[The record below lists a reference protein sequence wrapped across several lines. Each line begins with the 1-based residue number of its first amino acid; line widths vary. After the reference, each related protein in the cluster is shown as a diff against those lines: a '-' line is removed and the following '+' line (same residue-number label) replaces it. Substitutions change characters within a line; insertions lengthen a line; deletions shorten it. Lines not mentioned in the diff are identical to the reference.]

1 MFEKKKFPVE
11 TTTQNVTDGP
21 SEGRGRSD
29 VGAALRM
36 RATTALTRG
45 RVEDRDL
52 SAPPAHVT
60 VRPTVGYRCR
70 IGGKSETAAAR
81 PRARKTKKTKSNK
94 PLENVYYCAVH
105 ATYTHE
111 TRIHIHIHQA
121 FSFLSHSRTRIRA
134 RAQRLWPRLLF
145 FLFYNIITL
154 YPIHVQYYSVFTYD
168 KCINVFIALP
178 PPPRKMSSDAHSG

>member
-29 VGAALRM
+29 VVGEALRM

-60 VRPTVGYRCR
+60 VRPTVGDRRR

-111 TRIHIHIHQA
+111 TRMYTYTSSILISLTLAH
-121 FSFLSHSRTRIRA
+121 TYTRA
-134 RAQRLWPRLLF
+134 RTATLATFVILPLLQ
-145 FLFYNIITL
+145 
-154 YPIHVQYYSVFTYD
+154 HYYTVPNT
-168 KCINVFIALP
+168 CTIL
-178 PPPRKMSSDAHSG
+178 